1 MTKGRSLGY
10 PRDANEA
17 LELLYGNRV
26 CDLTSEGY
34 REAIGRIRLYD
45 KALARRLERILDPIL
60 KKRVFPRRQREWYET
75 SEATRA
81 RLVLLPGNPHV
92 QADVRIVREALH
104 IPPGHI
110 HTTQEHPLWKHL
122 QVIIR
127 PEELS
132 PERVRRIVEGN
143 LVGEWL
149 HIHRRTASGQPMEEE
164 NGQMLSTE
172 MRESAIA
179 SASVDLRVSEIPE
192 WLRFPLGELGSHK
205 GMEAPID
212 WVSVRLVERHNLPRR
227 VLNRITMFILT
238 QDHSWIE
245 GLEPLRIDITRSRD
259 PSGDPE
265 AFSISVK
272 NIDEF
277 TTKEDW
283 ERVWTNHVKPR
294 QEFLW
299 EKRGMSPQGR
309 RTRDIERFKKALP
322 FYRKMVEANLDF
334 KDLYHSR
341 EVFVDEAILNWDM
354 ENLRRAIDDLDK
366 ILTPR
371 P

>member
-1 MTKGRSLGY
+1 MTKKRSLGY
-10 PRDANEA
+10 PRDVNEA
-17 LELLYGNRV
+17 LKLLYGNGVR
-26 CDLTSEGY
+26 DLTSEGY
-34 REAIGRIRLYD
+34 RKAMEPIRLYD
-45 KALARRLERILDPIL
+45 KSLARRVERILNPIL
-60 KKRVFPRRQREWYET
+60 KKRFFPRRQREWYET
-75 SEATRA
+75 SEATQV
-81 RLVLLPGNPHV
+81 RLALLPGNPHV
-92 QADVRIVREALH
+92 QADVSTVREVLR

-110 HTTQEHPLWKHL
+110 HTTPEHLLWKQL
-122 QVIIR
+122 QDIME
-127 PEELS
+127 PQ
-132 PERVRRIVEGN
+132 RVRRVVEGN

-149 HIHRRTASGQPMEEE
+149 HIHRKTASGRTIEEE
-164 NGQMLSTE
+164 DSQILSID
-172 MRESAIA
+172 MRESAILSARADLQA
-179 SASVDLRVSEIPE
+179 SEVPE
-192 WLRFPLGELGSHK
+192 WLCRPTGEPGSHK
-205 GMEAPID
+205 GLDAPID
-212 WVSVRLVERHNLPRR
+212 RAAGRLIERHNLPWHALTA
-227 VLNRITMFILT
+227 VTMFILT

-283 ERVWTNHVKPR
+283 DRVWTNHVKPR

-341 EVFVDEAILNWDM
+341 EVFVDEATLNWDM
-354 ENLRRAIDDLDK
+354 ENLRRAIGDLDK